1 MKLKLLF
8 LTILLNISCFSQFSK
23 THYIP
28 PLSNSDSQEPQGQYM
43 YISCPSLTPVNYKII
58 AIGGGVVTG
67 VVSRDLPVKFDIGS
81 GFDSQLLISA
91 SDVNT
96 IKNNKGYIVEAEDL
110 VYVTVRLTSTPL
122 NYQAGGLVSKGLAAL
137 GTKFRIGAFTNT
149 SVASTSDNHYTF
161 ASILATENN
170 TVISF
175 ADIKPGVSLVND
187 AASGS
192 TPGNI
197 TLNSGESYVIAV
209 QGPDNANRDGL
220 IGASITSNKP
230 IAVNCGSFAGSN
242 GTTSNLDLG
251 FDQIVSAERTGK
263 EYIFIKGNGLDV
275 TERPLIIANEDN
287 TEIYTNG
294 SATPFATINAGEYIA
309 MFGSDFSANGNLYVR
324 TSKNVFAYQGIGGTS
339 DQANQNM
346 HFLPPLSCE
355 TPKIINNIPFINEVG
370 GNLNNFNGTVCIVT
384 GFGATLNFIINA
396 NNYTLANLPTAG
408 VTVNGPFPVAGN
420 PNYQTYTF
428 EGLTGNVSVFS
439 SESVYLSYFGSSG
452 AATYGG
458 FYSGFTFKP
467 EVAFNKI
474 TATIANCIPNV
485 KLAVNNLTGFDVFQ
499 WYFNET
505 VIPGAISNEYNPT
518 QPGYYHVKATISACN
533 TSLESDRI
541 PVSDCPTNNDGDL
554 ANDNIDIDND
564 NDGITNCTE
573 SYGSQ
578 NINISN
584 PAAGSVAVGTYSN
597 TFTGTVTNSVPAA
610 AIPFVSSADGS
621 FITEIPSG
629 KGYYVAYNLNF
640 AQPVA
645 VSLEYPT
652 TANASDL
659 LNANAEYIVNS
670 DINKTITVLN
680 PTNQLLID
688 TNYDG
693 IYESG
698 ITQFSSFEIRFRLNG
713 NTPLAAGT
721 GTFKFQSY
729 QTTNFKIT
737 HKNLLDSAG
746 NKSTFKF
753 IATCIPNDTDGDGIL
768 DQLDPDSDNDTIDD
782 NTEAQVNSAVVLAN
796 ADINLD
802 GLDNAYEPG
811 LTPVDTDTDGIL
823 DYLDLDSDND
833 GIYDASESTADT
845 DADGIKN
852 YRELD
857 SDNDLCNDVIEA
869 GYLDPNSDGLLGNNP
884 LTVNTNGQVTSAAGY
899 VAPNNNYTIAAPIA
913 ITTQPAVSPVCELQ
927 NTSISVADNGGN
939 TYQWQVSADG
949 VTWNN
954 ITNDATYSGVTTNTM
969 TLTGVANTMN
979 NYKYRVR
986 LDKTGNSCGLL
997 SADATLTIYPL
1008 PIVNNVTIVQ
1018 CDDDLDLITSFN
1030 LTIKNDVISANHL
1043 AETFT
1048 YYKTLAGANTAD
1060 AAQLI
1065 ADPIAFVNTAS
1076 PMQVWARV
1084 VNGNNCFSVAQL
1096 NLAVSVS
1103 NIPQTYSYMIQPV
1116 CDDTLAADG
1125 SVSGDVN
1132 TNRRDGIANF
1142 DFSIAET
1149 DPVNGIISQLP
1160 PPASNYVIKYY
1171 KNETDALAI
1180 QNEIADISNYRNN
1193 CVGCQNQQDIWVRV
1207 ENVIG
1212 EGCFGLGPFI
1222 KLSVEAL
1229 PLANPVIIQNQCDD
1243 DHDGLFTFNTA
1254 ALESTL
1260 LGGQSLANVSV
1271 TYFDGVNNP
1280 LPSPFPSTFTT
1291 ATQTIRARLTNNTPQ
1306 ACYDET
1312 TITFTV
1318 DATPY
1323 AFAPTTLVATVCDD
1337 EANPSQQDGEYPF
1350 NTATLESEIINGQSN
1365 VTIMYTDFAN
1375 NPLLDAAG
1383 NPVTSPF
1390 PTTFMSATQTIR
1402 AIVSSS
1408 INTNCTASI
1417 AIPFVVNPVPK
1428 INLLNNQI
1436 VCTNIPAFSVTID
1449 AGLLDDSTQ
1458 NNYNYHWSFNGALTP
1473 AITAYSQ
1480 VVTTP
1485 GVYTVEVED
1494 KITHCSRTR
1503 TINVV
1508 PSDIATI
1515 LASDIEDLVDEN
1527 TVTVNVSGPGDY
1539 WYSLDEEFGPFQ
1551 ESNVFTDVMPG
1562 IHIIYVKDMNGCGTV
1577 SKEIYIL
1584 GTPKFFT
1591 PNGDGIHDYWNVQGI
1606 SSASN
1611 ANTVIYIFNRFG
1623 KLLKQVTPLGNGW
1636 DGTFNGIQMPA
1647 DDYWFTVKFE
1657 NGRTAK
1663 GHFAL
1668 KR

>member
-1 MKLKLLF
+1 MKIKLL
-8 LTILLNISCFSQFSK
+8 LLSLFVSITCFSQFSK

-28 PLSNSDSQEPQGQYM
+28 PLSNSDSQEPQGQYL

-58 AIGGGVVTG
+58 AIGGGIVTG
-67 VVSRDLPVKFDIGS
+67 VVSRDLPAKFEIGS
-81 GFDSQLLISA
+81 GFDTQLLVNA
-91 SDVNT
+91 SDVGSVR
-96 IKNNKGYIVEAEDL
+96 NNKGYIVEAEDL

-137 GTKFRIGAFTNT
+137 GTRFRVGAFINT
-149 SVASTSDNHYTF
+149 GVANTSDNHYTF

-170 TVISF
+170 TVVSF
-175 ADIKPGVSLVND
+175 GDIKPGVSLVND
-187 AASGS
+187 AGSGN
-192 TPGNI
+192 TPANV

-209 QGPDNANRDGL
+209 HGPLDANRDGL

-263 EYIFIKGNGLDV
+263 EYIFIKGNGQDV
-275 TERPLIIANEDN
+275 TERPLIIANENN
-287 TEIYTNG
+287 TEIYLNG
-294 SATPFATINAGEYIA
+294 SATAVATLNAGEYLA
-309 MFGSDFSANGNLYVR
+309 LSGSDFSGNGNLYVR

-370 GNLNNFNGTVCIVT
+370 GNLVNFNGTVCIVT
-384 GFGATLNFIINA
+384 GTGATLNFIINA
-396 NNYTLANLPTAG
+396 VNYTLASLPTAG
-408 VTVNGPFPVAGN
+408 ITVNGPFAVNGN

-467 EVAFNKI
+467 EIAFNKI
-474 TATIANCIPNV
+474 ATTAENCIPNV

-505 VIPGAISNEYNPT
+505 AIPGAVSNEYNPT
-518 QPGYYHVKATISACN
+518 QPGYYHVKATISSCG

-541 PVSDCPTNNDGDL
+541 PVSDCPTNLDGDL
-554 ANDNIDIDND
+554 ANDNIDIDDD

-573 SYGSQ
+573 SFGSQ
-578 NINISN
+578 NINLTNS
-584 PAAGSVAVGTYSN
+584 AAGIVTAGTYSN
-597 TFTGTVTNSVPAA
+597 TFSGTVTNSVPAA
-610 AIPFVSSADGS
+610 ATPFTSNADGS
-621 FITEIPSG
+621 FIMEMPAG

-640 AQPVA
+640 AQPA
-645 VSLEYPT
+645 NISLEYPAV
-652 TANASDL
+652 ANAADL
-659 LNANAEYIVNS
+659 LNANAEYVVNS
-670 DINKTITVLN
+670 DTNKTITVLN

-698 ITQFSSFEIRFRLNG
+698 VTQFSSFEIRFRLNG
-713 NTPLAAGT
+713 NVPLAAGT

-729 QTTNFKIT
+729 QVSNFKIT

-753 IATCIPNDTDGDGIL
+753 VATCIPNDTDGDGIPN
-768 DQLDPDSDNDTIDD
+768 QLDTDSDNDAIPDS
-782 NTEAQVNSAVVLAN
+782 TEAQVNAAAVFAN
-796 ADINLD
+796 TDTNLD

-811 LTPVDTDTDGIL
+811 ITPIDTDTDGVP
-823 DYLDLDSDND
+823 DYLDTDSDND
-833 GIYDASESTADT
+833 GIYDLDESIADT

-857 SDNDLCNDVIEA
+857 SDNDLCNDVVEA
-869 GYLDPNSDGLLGNNP
+869 GYLDPNADGLLGNNP
-884 LTVNTNGQVTSAAGY
+884 VTVNANGQVTSAAGY

-913 ITTQPAVSPVCELQ
+913 ITAQPAVSPICELQ
-927 NTSISVADNGGN
+927 NTSITVADNGGN
-939 TYQWQVSADG
+939 TYQWEVSADG
-949 VTWNN
+949 VLWNP
-954 ITNDATYSGVTTNTM
+954 IANDATYSGATTNTLAV
-969 TLTGVANTMN
+969 TAATNAMN
-979 NYKYRVR
+979 GYKYRVR

-1008 PIVNNVTIVQ
+1008 PVVNDVTIVQ

-1030 LTIKNDVISANHL
+1030 LTIKNDIISANFA

-1060 AAQLI
+1060 PAQLI
-1065 ADPIAFVNTAS
+1065 ANPIAFVNTTS
-1076 PMQVWARV
+1076 PTQVWARI
-1084 VNGNNCFSVAQL
+1084 VNANGCFNVAKI
-1096 NLAVSVS
+1096 NLVVSVS
-1103 NIPQTYSYMIQPV
+1103 NIPQTYSYVIPPV
-1116 CDDTLAADG
+1116 CDDTLAPDG
-1125 SVSGDVN
+1125 TVSGDIAI
-1132 TNRRDGIANF
+1132 NRRDGIATF
-1142 DFSIAET
+1142 DFAVAET
-1149 DPVNGIISQLP
+1149 DPVNGILQQLP

-1180 QNEIADISNYRNN
+1180 QNEITNISNYRNN
-1193 CVGCQNQQDIWVRV
+1193 CTGCQNQQDIWVRV

-1222 KLSVEAL
+1222 KLAVEAL
-1229 PLANPVIIQNQCDD
+1229 PKANPVTIQNQCDD
-1243 DHDGLFTFNTA
+1243 DHDGILTFNTA
-1254 ALESTL
+1254 TLEATL
-1260 LGGQSLANVSV
+1260 LGSQSLANVSV
-1271 TYFDGVNNP
+1271 TYFDQANNP
-1280 LPSPFPSTFTT
+1280 LPSPFPATFTT
-1291 ATQTIRARLTNNTPQ
+1291 ATQTIKARLTNNTPQ

-1312 TITFTV
+1312 AITFTV
-1318 DATPY
+1318 DATPQ
-1323 AFAPTTLVATVCDD
+1323 AFAPTTLIATVCDD
-1337 EANPSQQDGEYPF
+1337 EADPVLQNGSYPF
-1350 NTATLESEIINGQSN
+1350 ATATMESEIINGQTG
-1365 VTIMYTDFAN
+1365 VTITYIDASG
-1375 NPLLDAAG
+1375 NPLTDAVG
-1383 NPVTSPF
+1383 NLIVSPF
-1390 PTTFMSATQTIR
+1390 PAVFMSPTQTIR
-1402 AIVSSS
+1402 AIVRS
-1408 INTNCTASI
+1408 NTNSNCTASI
-1417 AIPFVVNPVPK
+1417 AIPFVVNPVPNIKLLDDK
-1428 INLLNNQI
+1428 II
-1436 VCTNIPAFSVTID
+1436 CTNIPSFSVTID
-1449 AGLLDDSTQ
+1449 AGLLDPNSQ
-1458 NNYNYHWSFNGALTP
+1458 NNYNYNWSLDGGATP
-1473 AITAYSQ
+1473 AVTTYSQ
-1480 VVTTP
+1480 VVSTT

-1494 KITHCSRTR
+1494 KITGCSRTR
-1503 TINVV
+1503 TITVAQ
-1508 PSDIATI
+1508 SDVATI
-1515 LASDIEDLVDEN
+1515 LPADIEDLVDEN
-1527 TVTVNVSGPGDY
+1527 TVTINISGPGDY

-1551 ESNVFTDVMPG
+1551 QSNIFTEVIAG
-1562 IHIIYVKDMNGCGTV
+1562 IHTVYVKDINGCGTV
-1577 SKEIYIL
+1577 SKEIYVL

-1591 PNGDGIHDYWNVQGI
+1591 PNGDGIHDFWNVQGI
-1606 SSASN
+1606 SAQSN

-1623 KLLKQVTPLGNGW
+1623 KLLKQITPLGAGW

-1647 DDYWFTVKFE
+1647 DDYWFTVTFE